1 MKTIQVLAVT
11 PEIFPLIK
19 TGGLADVTGALPGAL
34 ADHNVA
40 VRTLIPG
47 YPKVMASIGDGEAI
61 YIFPELYG
69 GTARL
74 IAATVAG
81 LDLLVLDAPHLF
93 NRPGSLYLGPDGK
106 DWFDNATR
114 FAALSCAAGEI
125 GRGVLPGYQPDVVHA
140 HDWQAALTPVFLRFG
155 GHQVRTVVTV
165 HNMAFQGQFPADNF
179 PLLGLPGGAF
189 SLNGVE
195 YYGGV
200 GYLKGGLACA
210 DAITTV
216 SPTYADEICTGAFG
230 MGLHGLLRARH
241 NVLHGIVNG
250 INTAVW
256 NPATDDALAQTYDIR
271 SLGRRV
277 ANKRAIELR
286 FNLQEDDGLLYCVV
300 SRLTWQKGLDVL
312 AANLDTL
319 VASGARLA
327 LLGSG
332 DAALEQQFIEASLR
346 HPGRVGV
353 IVGYD
358 EPLSHLL
365 MGGADAILVPSRF
378 EPCGLTQLYGLR
390 YGCVPVVARTGGL
403 ADTIVDANEAAI
415 SAGAATGVM
424 CHAADSGALNAA
436 LERTQRLYTDR
447 KLWAALQR
455 AGMKTDVSWDHS
467 AARYAALYIQ
477 LLKEKQA

>member
-11 PEIFPLIK
+11 PEIFPLVK

-34 ADHNVA
+34 ADHGVA

-47 YPKVMASIGDGEAI
+47 YPKVMEAI
-61 YIFPELYG
+61 PAGEVVYHFPDLYG
-69 GTARL
+69 GAARL
-74 IAATVAG
+74 IAATTAG
-81 LDLLVLDAPHLF
+81 LDLLVLEAPHLF
-93 NRPGSLYLGPDGK
+93 SRAGSLYLGPDGK

-114 FAALSCAAGEI
+114 FAALACVAAEV
-125 GRGVLPGYQPDVVHA
+125 GRGVLAGYQPDIVHA
-140 HDWQAALTPVFLRFG
+140 HDWQAALAPVFLRFG
-155 GHQVRTVVTV
+155 GHAVKTVVTV

-179 PLLGLPGGAF
+179 PLLGLPPEAF
-189 SLNGVE
+189 SLHGVE

-216 SPTYADEICTGAFG
+216 SPTYAEEICTSAFG
-230 MGLHGLLRARH
+230 MGLHGLLHARH
-241 NVLHGIVNG
+241 AHLHGIVNG
-250 INTAVW
+250 IDTAVW
-256 NPATDDALAQTYDIR
+256 NPATDEALAQTYDIR
-271 SLGRRV
+271 SLGRRT
-277 ANKRAIELR
+277 ANKRAIEQR
-286 FNLQEDDGLLYCVV
+286 FNLAEDDGLLYCVV
-300 SRLTWQKGLDVL
+300 SRLTWQKGLDIL

-332 DAALEQQFIEASLR
+332 DAALEQQFIDASLR
-346 HPGRVGV
+346 YPGRVGV

-365 MGGADAILVPSRF
+365 MSGADAILVPSRF

-403 ADTIVDANEAAI
+403 ADTIVDANEAAL

-424 CHAADSGALNAA
+424 CQPADHAALNAA
-436 LERTQRLYTDR
+436 LERTQRLYADR
-447 KLWAALQR
+447 KLWAAMQR

-467 AARYAALYIQ
+467 AARYATLYID
-477 LLKEKQA
+477 LLKE